1 MRSILFKPGLEA
13 QQLDLLIGAL
23 WERGTAG
30 ILEEEDGMRAF
41 FADADVTEEVW
52 ANYQGWIV
60 GVREE
65 KALPVSPPVAADC
78 DPILIGENFFVVPSW
93 SEHAAPPGRIRLA
106 VDAAT
111 AFGTGRH
118 ESTQLAM
125 EALERYVAQNASVLD
140 IGCGSG
146 ILSLA
151 ALSLGAAHVFSCD
164 VHPGAIT
171 TAARYLR
178 PARLFRGTIDAVRDR
193 AADLVIANISGPV
206 IDMLA
211 ADLNRITRPDG
222 VLILAGFLQDRI
234 PARFVP
240 EQVLEKNGWL
250 CWICRPNAARSA
262 AEAQQAWIRD
272 FTERWW

>member
-1 MRSILFKPGLEA
+1 LRSILFKPGLEA
-13 QQLDLLIGAL
+13 QQLDILIGAL

-30 ILEEEDGMRAF
+30 ILEEEDGVRAF

-60 GVREE
+60 GIREE
-65 KALPVSPPVAADC
+65 KALPASPPAADC
-78 DPILIGENFFVVPSW
+78 DPILIGEKFFVVPSS
-93 SEHAAPPGRIRLA
+93 SERAVPPGRIRLA

-118 ESTQLAM
+118 ESTQLVM
-125 EALERYVAQNASVLD
+125 EALERYLAQNATVLD
-140 IGCGSG
+140 VGCGSG

-151 ALSLGAAHVFSCD
+151 ALSLGAARVFGCD

-171 TAARYLR
+171 TAAQYLR
-178 PARLFRGTIDAVRDR
+178 PSPLFRGTIDAVRDR

-206 IDMLA
+206 LDMLA

-240 EQVLEKNGWL
+240 EQVLEKSGWL
-250 CWICRPNAARSA
+250 CWICRPNAAQSA
-262 AEAQQAWIRD
+262 AEAQQVRIRN
-272 FTERWW
+272 FTESWW

>member
-1 MRSILFKPGLEA
+1 LRSILFKPGLEA
-13 QQLDLLIGAL
+13 QQLDILIGAL

-30 ILEEEDGMRAF
+30 ILEEEDGVRAF
-41 FADADVTEEVW
+41 FADADVAEEVS

-60 GVREE
+60 GIREE
-65 KALPVSPPVAADC
+65 KGLPASPPATDC
-78 DPILIGENFFVVPSW
+78 DPILIGEKFFVVPSS
-93 SEHAAPPGRIRLA
+93 SERAVPPGRIRLA

-118 ESTQLAM
+118 ESTQLVM
-125 EALERYVAQNASVLD
+125 EALERYLAQNATVLD
-140 IGCGSG
+140 VGCGSG

-151 ALSLGAAHVFSCD
+151 ALSLGAARVFGCD

-171 TAARYLR
+171 TAAQYLR
-178 PARLFRGTIDAVRDR
+178 PSPLFRGTIDAVRDR

-240 EQVLEKNGWL
+240 EQVLEKSGWL
-250 CWICRPNAARSA
+250 CWICRPNAAQSA
-262 AEAQQAWIRD
+262 AEAQQFRIRN
-272 FTERWW
+272 FTESWW